1 MRWSYIGLVVG
12 LDVDWNLVGK
22 GTKIMSI
29 QPHRPGIPADIL
41 ALSHERDALRRQGNY
56 ARADALKVQIEDAG
70 YAIKDNPRG
79 AHLVILPSIDLD
91 GTTYRTA
98 RHVPSLLGEPTV
110 PGSFSVIVL
119 SHNTQELTQRSIE
132 RVFQFAGTHSVEVI
146 LIDNASQDGLSIW
159 ADALRYNEPRL
170 HVLRASRIMGEAEAR
185 NLGLKRSKGEYILFL
200 DSSLELE
207 GDILTPLAET
217 LRSESVGITGLR
229 GLHTDDLRHFEESS
243 EREVEVIDS
252 LALAF
257 KRDVLKETGLL
268 DERYR
273 VSLYLDIDFNFAVR
287 DAGLEVIVTSE
298 LPVTRQPVL
307 RETILS
313 DAEQARLNKR
323 NFYRFLDK
331 WGDRDDLLVGAEE
344 EDDEDYEDDGLED
357 ESEE

>member
-1 MRWSYIGLVVG
+1 
-12 LDVDWNLVGK
+12 
-22 GTKIMSI
+22 MSI

-98 RHVPSLLGEPTV
+98 RHVPSLLGEPV
-110 PGSFSVIVL
+110 EPGTFSVIVL
-119 SHNTQELTQRSIE
+119 SHNNLEQTRRLIE
-132 RVFQFAGTHSVEVI
+132 QVFHFAGTYPVEVI

-170 HVLRASRIMGEAEAR
+170 HVLRASRVLGEAEAR

-200 DSSLELE
+200 DTGLELE
-207 GDILTPLAET
+207 GNLFVPLAKT
-217 LRSESVGITGLR
+217 LSAESVGITGLR
-229 GLHTDDLRHFEESS
+229 GLRTTDLRHFEESD
-243 EREVEVIDS
+243 EQEVEVIDS

-257 KRDVLKETGLL
+257 KRDLLKETGLL

-287 DAGLEVIVTSE
+287 DTGAEVVVTPD

-307 RETILS
+307 RDNGLS

-331 WGDRDDLLVGAEE
+331 WGDRNDLLVGAEE
-344 EDDEDYEDDGLED
+344 EDEDGYEED
-357 ESEE
+357 EMEEESQEE